1 MSKAEKEAVLDFAK
15 YCDQRVRV
23 RFQGGREV
31 DGILKGYDKLDNLV
45 LDEAVEYL
53 RSNCNNIYILLF
65 VANVNFMSLDP
76 NDLTQVTDK
85 TRKLGLVVCRG
96 TQVSLICPSDEMEEI
111 ANPFADE
118 ETEEGDEI

>member
-1 MSKAEKEAVLDFAK
+1 MASKSEKEAVLDFAK

-53 RSNCNNIYILLF
+53 RGTLIYL
-65 VANVNFMSLDP
+65 
-76 NDLTQVTDK
+76 
-85 TRKLGLVVCRG
+85 
-96 TQVSLICPSDEMEEI
+96 
-111 ANPFADE
+111 
-118 ETEEGDEI
+118 